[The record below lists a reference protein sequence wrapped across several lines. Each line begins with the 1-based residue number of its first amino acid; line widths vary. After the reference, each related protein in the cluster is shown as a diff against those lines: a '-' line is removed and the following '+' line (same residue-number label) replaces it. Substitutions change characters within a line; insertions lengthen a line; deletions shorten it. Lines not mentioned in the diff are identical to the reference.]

1 MGKAKKARAAA
12 RAKAKQEGPA
22 ASVRQ
27 DPASFSAAVKAL
39 KKKAKKGV
47 PVDHAA
53 EIPRLLEMYAK
64 DESED
69 KDAMLKGLLEEA
81 NKKTGGRTRL

>member
-12 RAKAKQEGPA
+12 RAKAKKEGPA
-22 ASVRQ
+22 PVCQ

-39 KKKAKKGV
+39 KKKAKKGI

-69 KDAMLKGLLEEA
+69 KDAILQGLLEEA
-81 NKKTGGRTRL
+81 KKKIGGHSRL